1 MKKSDIVII
10 GGSAAGLTAA
20 ITARRHNPSKSILLI
35 RREEQVP
42 IPCGIPYI
50 FGTISDPARNLMPDA
65 LLEKNRIDLL
75 VAEATGLDPA
85 AKTVETD
92 AGPVA
97 YDRLVLAMGS
107 SPSSPRIPGADLDGV
122 FSVRKDITYLR
133 RMQEHLAGARNIVVI
148 GGGFIGIELADEIN
162 KLGGKQVTII
172 EVADHCLNLAYD
184 PEFCIRMEE
193 HVRARGIVL
202 RTSTR
207 VERIEGAKHAEHVV
221 LAGGESLAA
230 DTVILAVGAVPN
242 AELARAAG
250 IEVGRRTGAV
260 KVDQTMRTYAADVF
274 ACGDCAKKI
283 SFFAGVP
290 SHLRLASIAT
300 AEARI
305 AGANLYGIRR
315 ENIGTVGV
323 WSTAV
328 GNLAMGTA
336 GLTENMAR
344 EQGYDTIVA
353 TVEGPNRHPGG
364 MPGATVTMVKLVFE
378 RHSGVILGGQ
388 VAGDVAAGE
397 IINMLSAC
405 IQSRMTADQMATF
418 QLGTHPLLTASP
430 VAYPIVNAAELA
442 IARAKEG

>member
-20 ITARRHNPSKSILLI
+20 ITARRHHPAKSILVI

-50 FGTISDPARNLMPDA
+50 FGTIGDPAKNLMPDA

-75 VAEATGLDPA
+75 VAEVTRLDPA
-85 AKTVETD
+85 AKTVETGD
-92 AGPVA
+92 GPVA

-122 FSVRKDITYLR
+122 FSVRKDVACLR
-133 RMQEHLAGARNIVVI
+133 RMQEHLAGARHIVVI

-162 KLGGKQVTII
+162 KLGGKQVTIV

-184 PEFCIRMEE
+184 PEFCIRMED
-193 HVRARGIVL
+193 HIRARGVVL
-202 RTSTR
+202 RTRTR
-207 VERIEGAKHAEHVV
+207 VERIEGAGRVERVA
-221 LAGGESLAA
+221 LAGGESLPA
-230 DTVILAVGAVPN
+230 DAVILAVGAVPN

-250 IEVGRRTGAV
+250 IEVGHRTGAV
-260 KVDQTMRTYAADVF
+260 KVDQAMRTPMADIF
-274 ACGDCAKKI
+274 ACGDCAKKL
-283 SFFAGVP
+283 SFFGGIP
-290 SHLRLASIAT
+290 SHLQLASIAT
-300 AEARI
+300 SEARI
-305 AGANLYGIRR
+305 AGANLYAIRR

-328 GNLAMGTA
+328 GDLAMGTA
-336 GLTENMAR
+336 GLTESMAR
-344 EQGYDTIVA
+344 DQGYDTVA
-353 TVEGPNRHPGG
+353 TTVEGPNRHPGG
-364 MPGATVTMVKLVFE
+364 MPGAVSTCVKLVFE

-405 IQSRMTADQMATF
+405 IQSRMTADRMATF

-430 VAYPIVNAAELA
+430 VAYPIVNAAEMA
-442 IARAKEG
+442 IARAKES

>member
-50 FGTISDPARNLMPDA
+50 FGTIGDPARNLMPDA

-207 VERIEGAKHAEHVV
+207 VERIEGAKHAERVV

-442 IARAKEG
+442 IAQATEG

>member
-20 ITARRHNPSKSILLI
+20 ITARRHHPAKSILVI

-50 FGTISDPARNLMPDA
+50 FGTIGDPAKNLMPDA

-75 VAEATGLDPA
+75 VAEVTRLDPA
-85 AKTVETD
+85 AKTVETGD
-92 AGPVA
+92 GPVA

-122 FSVRKDITYLR
+122 FSVRKDVACLR
-133 RMQEHLAGARNIVVI
+133 RMQEHLAGARHIVVI

-162 KLGGKQVTII
+162 KLGGKQVTIV
-172 EVADHCLNLAYD
+172 EVADHCLNLTYD
-184 PEFCIRMEE
+184 PEFCIRMED
-193 HVRARGIVL
+193 HIRARGVVL
-202 RTSTR
+202 RTRTR
-207 VERIEGAKHAEHVV
+207 VERIEGAGRVERVA
-221 LAGGESLAA
+221 LAGGESLPA
-230 DTVILAVGAVPN
+230 DAVILAVGAVPN

-250 IEVGRRTGAV
+250 IEVGHRTGAV
-260 KVDQTMRTYAADVF
+260 KVDQAMRTPMADIF
-274 ACGDCAKKI
+274 ACGDCAKKL
-283 SFFAGVP
+283 SFFGGIP
-290 SHLRLASIAT
+290 SHLQLASIAT
-300 AEARI
+300 SEARI
-305 AGANLYGIRR
+305 AGANLYAIRR

-328 GNLAMGTA
+328 GDLAMGTA
-336 GLTENMAR
+336 GLTESMAR
-344 EQGYDTIVA
+344 DQGYDTVA
-353 TVEGPNRHPGG
+353 TTVEGPNRHPGG
-364 MPGATVTMVKLVFE
+364 MPGAVSTCVKLVFE

-405 IQSRMTADQMATF
+405 IQSRMTADRMATF

-430 VAYPIVNAAELA
+430 VAYPIVNAAEMA
-442 IARAKEG
+442 IARAKES